1 MSSNSLT
8 PQQTL
13 FLWDLISKGGTAWF
27 SEVKPKPKS
36 AATWRALERFGLI
49 LSVKRQ
55 REAHNATRAKK
66 KGKATKPAAPRKSN
80 ALWIE
85 VTEKGWGWAND
96 HLASPL
102 PTKSASAG
110 PILQAWLTYL
120 QAFLRQKGFALAD
133 VISTRPEA
141 PSETFRL
148 GSAIALEDRIRR
160 VYLDATGGTWN
171 KRVRLS
177 ELRTLLDG
185 VQRAELDKVLMRMQQ
200 GGDLVLYPLDNPQEI
215 TAADRN
221 AAIAIG
227 GTRLHI
233 VYMRG

>member
-133 VISTRPEA
+133 VISSRP
-141 PSETFRL
+141 RL
-148 GSAIALEDRIRR
+148 PLTVQQSLSKTELEGSISMQPVEL
-160 VYLDATGGTWN
+160 GTSGF
-171 KRVRLS
+171 VS
-177 ELRTLLDG
+177 ASFG
-185 VQRAELDKVLMRMQQ
+185 H
-200 GGDLVLYPLDNPQEI
+200 Y
-215 TAADRN
+215 
-221 AAIAIG
+221 
-227 GTRLHI
+227 
-233 VYMRG
+233 